1 MVYLGSDLLL
11 LHRPAAGGA
20 YALVQLRRAPASVGF
35 DAPLRRGVHK
45 RLAGSNLAY
54 MGDGLLLA
62 TNGASGQYAFWLVAS
77 AANASGAGAAAAAA
91 AGADGLLLHHVSGGV
106 WPEAVHGVSFVPLMG
121 DRLLRLSP
129 LARPGGWGYTML
141 ACARP
146 PLDASGAPRGAVS
159 CEERGAGELPRD
171 APPGAAIAAA
181 ARGTAGGLGGEA
193 PRQLVLLA
201 AAPSA
206 GLRDRQLL
214 DYDSMGGGAR
224 ILRLSLPESHANST
238 TCDALPLPPLFTGAW
253 PHRGHR
259 LLSVGADTVLDVAP
273 ETGEFRLWQCHRA
286 AFEPTAAPPAL
297 GAAGVEPSDQTL
309 EKVCSVGAHGSWPL
323 LAQYTQA
330 VWLGPTTDALLL
342 FDAASGRYEAWG
354 LRRADNFWRPRA
366 NATALARGAWPA
378 LKGRVLVN
386 AGLST
391 LVAADPKSGD
401 YAFYYFDHSVLTK
414 GGGGG
419 GGVGGLM
426 VAEVA
431 RGSLGELPRGALAD
445 RCRGFGHH
453 QLTALGDGM
462 LLDLDPA
469 SGEYCVLLLS
479 RDALS
484 SRPPLAPVATGN
496 LYRAPCAHDSCAD
509 CSQEAGCG
517 WCSETKT
524 CQQGGAAGPCA
535 GGCADHWTAGY
546 CAEWPCSHHATCD
559 DCLGS
564 QLCGWCGGTNECMAG
579 SDVAPLL
586 GYCPATWIGDG
597 AGCPKNGDGHAP
609 YRAFGA

>member
-20 YALVQLRRAPASVGF
+20 HALVQLRRAPASVGF

-121 DRLLRLSP
+121 DRCCGSRRSRAPAAGGTRCSRARGRPSTRAARRTRRLVRGARRRRAAARRAARRGDRGGGAGYGGGLRRGAS
-129 LARPGGWGYTML
+129 A
-141 ACARP
+141 ARP
-146 PLDASGAPRGAVS
+146 PRRRAVG
-159 CEERGAGELPRD
+159 R
-171 APPGAAIAAA
+171 A
-181 ARGTAGGLGGEA
+181 ARPSTA
-193 PRQLVLLA
+193 R
-201 AAPSA
+201 
-206 GLRDRQLL
+206 LRFDGRRR
-214 DYDSMGGGAR
+214 AHPPPF
-224 ILRLSLPESHANST
+224 LPESHANST

-253 PHRGHR
+253 PHRAHR

-366 NATALARGAWPA
+366 SATALARGAWPA

-517 WCSETKT
+517 WCAETGK
-524 CQQGGAAGPCA
+524 CMQGDAHGACG
-535 GGCADHWTAGY
+535 GGCREHWTAGY

-564 QLCGWCGGTNECMAG
+564 RLCGWCGGTNECMAG